1 MWLKT
6 CAERLLSD
14 ENSAHSY
21 RMKNIELRADKRRI
35 EQARS
40 LPKSQ
45 DKTFIDLFREWQEQL
60 TAQSGDTQEFDA
72 LMKRLKQVQ
81 AGRRF
86 SRDVDATFPGWV
98 ECELVDAAGHCHT
111 LRDKVPIFTV
121 DDLGSDSRYP
131 APGIVA
137 CEVLERYLDEKG
149 RELARIGTIKPW
161 GIESTEGLC
170 EFTVLASRLD
180 SKDD

>member
-1 MWLKT
+1 MRNPGYAAIQLAKNRGKNEKALAM
-6 CAERLLSD
+6 AEFMFGGVGVVASSCVRPGREVSGSFSWIRERRGMYRL
-14 ENSAHSY
+14 A
-21 RMKNIELRADKRRI
+21 
-35 EQARS
+35 
-40 LPKSQ
+40 
-45 DKTFIDLFREWQEQL
+45 
-60 TAQSGDTQEFDA
+60 
-72 LMKRLKQVQ
+72 VQ
-81 AGRRF
+81 IVRF
-86 SRDVDATFPGWV
+86 VDATFPGWV

-121 DDLGSDSRYP
+121 DDLGPDSRYP